1 MSEMKILAY
10 GGTDVG
16 KVRENNEDNFLIL
29 NLETQTSGN
38 IEVPASLEKG
48 VFLVVADGM
57 GGAAAGETAA
67 LQVIE
72 ASRQIGVLEGLSPFE
87 VNVYSVI
94 EAQKRCYE
102 IVKEKPSFMGMGSVA
117 TFAFLKDDIA
127 YISQIGDT
135 RFYLYRNKTLEL
147 MTEDQ
152 NFVTELV
159 KLGIITPEQ
168 ASFHPQRNA
177 VTQAIGAVDEID
189 PVHKK
194 VKLEP
199 GDMILLCSDGLS
211 GMVSHV
217 EIQLIL
223 DSSSDLQDI
232 LTILIDTANAN
243 GGHDNI
249 TAIVAKIL
257 N

>member
-1 MSEMKILAY
+1 
-10 GGTDVG
+10 
-16 KVRENNEDNFLIL
+16 
-29 NLETQTSGN
+29 
-38 IEVPASLEKG
+38 
-48 VFLVVADGM
+48 
-57 GGAAAGETAA
+57 
-67 LQVIE
+67 
-72 ASRQIGVLEGLSPFE
+72 
-87 VNVYSVI
+87 
-94 EAQKRCYE
+94 
-102 IVKEKPSFMGMGSVA
+102 
-117 TFAFLKDDIA
+117 
-127 YISQIGDT
+127 
-135 RFYLYRNKTLEL
+135 

-177 VTQAIGAVDEID
+177 VTQAIGAVDEIE